1 MGIPYSRQINQ
12 AFDQV
17 TPLVAAGFRV
27 LQTTRN
33 ISILLAVIQV
43 LTVLLLGLILIV
55 LLALLVS
62 VNPHLEEQRDELVT
76 PALQKVCEGSVRLGR
91 GLAWLL
97 WISVVGSMVGG
108 GLGIYW
114 TAKHGD
120 LGEEAE
126 VDAEVREEEAVK
138 EAEDKKGEEVEVGG

>member
-1 MGIPYSRQINQ
+1 
-12 AFDQV
+12 
-17 TPLVAAGFRV
+17 
-27 LQTTRN
+27 
-33 ISILLAVIQV
+33 
-43 LTVLLLGLILIV
+43 
-55 LLALLVS
+55 
-62 VNPHLEEQRDELVT
+62 
-76 PALQKVCEGSVRLGR
+76 
-91 GLAWLL
+91 
-97 WISVVGSMVGG
+97 MVGG